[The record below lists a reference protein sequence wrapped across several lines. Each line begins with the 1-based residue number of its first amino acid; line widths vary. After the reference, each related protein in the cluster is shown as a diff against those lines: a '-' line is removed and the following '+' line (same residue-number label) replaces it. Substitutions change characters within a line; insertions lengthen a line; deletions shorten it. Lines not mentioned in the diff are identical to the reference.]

1 MKLYKLNPR
10 PFERLI
16 NEITLNE
23 ARGYIK
29 KMTVG
34 EEKNSIVGTCSRSSP
49 YEKPKVNLNLQNNLN
64 KSHY

>member
-10 PFERLI
+10 PFERLVI

-23 ARGYIK
+23 TRGYIK

-34 EEKNSIVGTCSRSSP
+34 EENHGR
-49 YEKPKVNLNLQNNLN
+49 NLI
-64 KSHY
+64 KFI

>member
-1 MKLYKLNPR
+1 MLPMKLIPKCMKLYKLNPR

-34 EEKNSIVGTCSRSSP
+34 EENHGR
-49 YEKPKVNLNLQNNLN
+49 NLI
-64 KSHY
+64 KFI